1 MKTFAVP
8 KIMYR
13 ASVIPLSKEL
23 IKESNSIIC
32 EFIWNGKDKVK
43 RHALISD
50 IKNGG
55 SRMLDIES
63 MIKAKRVM
71 CLKKFLQDY
80 PSSWETILGKILSP
94 VGGRFLLYC
103 NFDTAKLKISLPAYY
118 KECLDAWSEL
128 NRITPS
134 STHEV
139 INEIIWN
146 NRFLCI
152 DKMSIYRGDMIKLGF
167 LKIGDVLR
175 ANNSSRFN
183 AYGTSLLSPEQNFFL
198 MSLIDSFPAE
208 WRASAKS
215 FTDLSLIEEI
225 PNDPRLRLGN
235 GNLVPILDISSK
247 QTYKI
252 FLRKKQIPSTA
263 KRKLTDK

>member
-1 MKTFAVP
+1 
-8 KIMYR
+8 
-13 ASVIPLSKEL
+13 
-23 IKESNSIIC
+23 
-32 EFIWNGKDKVK
+32 
-43 RHALISD
+43 
-50 IKNGG
+50 
-55 SRMLDIES
+55 MLDIES

-71 CLKKFLQDY
+71 CSKKFLQDY
-80 PSSWETILGKILSP
+80 PSCNAWKIILGKILSP

-103 NFDTAKLKISLPAYY
+103 NFDTAKLKISLSAYY

-128 NRITPS
+128 NRITSS

-152 DKMSIYRGDMIKLGF
+152 DKMSIYRGDIIKLGL

-183 AYGTSLLSPEQNFFL
+183 VYGTSLLSPEQNFFL
-198 MSLIDSFPAE
+198 ISLIDSFPAE

-215 FTDLSLIEEI
+215 FTDSSLIEEI
-225 PNDPRLRLGN
+225 
-235 GNLVPILDISSK
+235 
-247 QTYKI
+247 
-252 FLRKKQIPSTA
+252 
-263 KRKLTDK
+263 